1 MKQVLISM
9 RSQQH
14 GGPLSLEADG
24 TGTAVHRPKA
34 VKSTDEEQYNN
45 GPKPTVFVSFT
56 CLSTKR
62 AFQTACWGK

>member
-14 GGPLSLEADG
+14 AGPLSLETDG

-34 VKSTDEEQYNN
+34 LKSTDDEQYNY
-45 GPKPTVFVSFT
+45 GPRPTVFVSLLDYPEES
-56 CLSTKR
+56 LSK
-62 AFQTACWGK
+62 

>member
-14 GGPLSLEADG
+14 AGPLSLETDG
-24 TGTAVHRPKA
+24 AGTAVHRPKA
-34 VKSTDEEQYNN
+34 LKSTDEEQYNY

-56 CLSTKR
+56 
-62 AFQTACWGK
+62 

>member
-14 GGPLSLEADG
+14 GGSLSVSQPELETDG
-24 TGTAVHRPKA
+24 VGTAVHRPKA
-34 VKSTDEEQYNN
+34 LKSTDEEQYNY

-56 CLSTKR
+56 HVQSL
-62 AFQTACWGK
+62 